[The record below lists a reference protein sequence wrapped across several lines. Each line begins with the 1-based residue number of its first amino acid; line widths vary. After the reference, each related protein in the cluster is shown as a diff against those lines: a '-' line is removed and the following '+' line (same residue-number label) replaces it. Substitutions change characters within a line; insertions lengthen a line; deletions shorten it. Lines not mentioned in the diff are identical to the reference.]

1 MEDATLDKL
10 VDGATHPEV
19 REYLRYCLPSETFLG
34 SGVRVL
40 SWEPI
45 VREMSEGAA
54 PGSYIRQFGYL
65 VIATSIGGNVLCL
78 HQSTGRVY
86 WTDHTSFSHD
96 MIAFQDQVTGMWEY
110 LYEYTPANV
119 ERAMV
124 LISENLETFLTALLT
139 DQLTAQ
145 LDILD

>member
-1 MEDATLDKL
+1 M
-10 VDGATHPEV
+10 
-19 REYLRYCLPSETFLG
+19 
-34 SGVRVL
+34 L